1 MCYLKDFYF
10 LLSVINEM
18 NQKDKINKKDQTY
31 FSPDRSVDPEF
42 KDCVISLPETNIK
55 VLCKLYKKSLIY
67 LI

>member
-1 MCYLKDFYF
+1 
-10 LLSVINEM
+10 M

-55 VLCKLYKKSLIY
+55 VFCKLYKKSLIY